1 MLEVNSL
8 CETYQIWLFFRFYEN
23 FLELFKVEL
32 SLLQLENTK
41 EGVFESK
48 FEVLYVRDKYRERRY

>member
-8 CETYQIWLFFRFYEN
+8 CEKYQIWLFFRFYEN

-48 FEVLYVRDKYRERRY
+48 FEVLYV

>member
-1 MLEVNSL
+1 MLEVNSV
-8 CETYQIWLFFRFYEN
+8 CETYQIWFFFRFYEI

-48 FEVLYVRDKYRERRY
+48 FEGLYV

>member
-8 CETYQIWLFFRFYEN
+8 RETYQIWLFIFFCEN
-23 FLELFKVEL
+23 FKELFKVEL

-48 FEVLYVRDKYRERRY
+48 FEVL

>member
-23 FLELFKVEL
+23 FLEPFKV
-32 SLLQLENTK
+32 ENTK
-41 EGVFESK
+41 EGVLESK
-48 FEVLYVRDKYRERRY
+48 FEVLYV

>member
-1 MLEVNSL
+1 MFEISTFYI
-8 CETYQIWLFFRFYEN
+8 TYQIWLFFRFYEF

-48 FEVLYVRDKYRERRY
+48 FEVLYVQLLL

>member
-8 CETYQIWLFFRFYEN
+8 CETYQIWLFFRFYEI
-23 FLELFKVEL
+23 FLELLKVEL

-41 EGVFESK
+41 EGIFESK
-48 FEVLYVRDKYRERRY
+48 FEVLYV

>member
-8 CETYQIWLFFRFYEN
+8 CETYQIWLFILCSENFYEP
-23 FLELFKVEL
+23 FKVEL
-32 SLLQLENTK
+32 SLLQFENTK

-48 FEVLYVRDKYRERRY
+48 FEVL

>member
-1 MLEVNSL
+1 MLEVNNL
-8 CETYQIWLFFRFYEN
+8 CETYHIWLFFRFYED

-32 SLLQLENTK
+32 SLLQPENTK

-48 FEVLYVRDKYRERRY
+48 FEVLYV

>member
-1 MLEVNSL
+1 MCFGVAGYSAVKP
-8 CETYQIWLFFRFYEN
+8 FFPFYEN

-32 SLLQLENTK
+32 SLLQLENNK

-48 FEVLYVRDKYRERRY
+48 FEVL

>member
-1 MLEVNSL
+1 MLEVNSF
-8 CETYQIWLFFRFYEN
+8 CEIYQIWLVFRFYEN
-23 FLELFKVEL
+23 FLELFEVEP

-48 FEVLYVRDKYRERRY
+48 FEVLYV

>member
-8 CETYQIWLFFRFYEN
+8 CETYQIWLFFRFYEF

-48 FEVLYVRDKYRERRY
+48 FEVLYVQLLL